1 MDIDRRMLDFL
12 VGLDTE
18 FSDMVDGSHLYF
30 PSAVQLEDVVLP
42 QDQKKLIVE
51 TVENFAAYKKVRKAL
66 GLDKTGV
73 GLLLLGFGVV
83 MAKVKCSRGML
94 AVGVVTLCKLVVG
107 NLYDSCT
114 SCVFLLHA
122 DRKNAVSNRRLD
134 KGLCITP
141 FVLRHHNVSK

>member
-51 TVENFAAYKKVRKAL
+51 TVENFAAYKKVRKTL
-66 GLDKTGV
+66 GLDKTGL
-73 GLLLLGFGVV
+73 GLLLLLAFGAV
-83 MAKVKCSRGML
+83 MVKVEGSGGML
-94 AVGVVTLCKLVVG
+94 AVGAGSSCKLVVG
-107 NLYDSCT
+107 IVYSSGAIC
-114 SCVFLLHA
+114 
-122 DRKNAVSNRRLD
+122 
-134 KGLCITP
+134 P
-141 FVLRHHNVSK
+141 FASMLTRSYANS

>member
-51 TVENFAAYKKVRKAL
+51 TVENFAAYKKVRKLL
-66 GLDKTGV
+66 GLDKTGMFW
-73 GLLLLGFGVV
+73 LLPCHLHF
-83 MAKVKCSRGML
+83 
-94 AVGVVTLCKLVVG
+94 LV
-107 NLYDSCT
+107 STT
-114 SCVFLLHA
+114 SGTMV
-122 DRKNAVSNRRLD
+122 
-134 KGLCITP
+134 I
-141 FVLRHHNVSK
+141 

>member
-30 PSAVQLEDVVLP
+30 PSAVHLEDVVLP

-51 TVENFAAYKKVRKAL
+51 TVENFSAYKKVRKTL

-73 GLLLLGFGVV
+73 
-83 MAKVKCSRGML
+83 
-94 AVGVVTLCKLVVG
+94 VGVIAFSHAMLPTSDAMVAHKQNKQLK
-107 NLYDSCT
+107 CT
-114 SCVFLLHA
+114 W
-122 DRKNAVSNRRLD
+122 
-134 KGLCITP
+134 GP
-141 FVLRHHNVSK
+141 